1 VLPTNKQPTNAKL
14 KRTMPEIDPEPP
26 DFDFAVPEIL
36 ERPLWKRL
44 FLNFRD
50 GFFPEKL
57 PPLRL
62 TSRPVN
68 LGILLGD
75 YVTLPWYRTV
85 FTNIG
90 NVISPETLPPL
101 ELESQPADVG
111 ELVSDQLDRPWW
123 TSLLRNL
130 ADRVAP
136 ERMPTLELSSR
147 PLDASVQSGAVQV
160 VRWSS
165 VITLPKVPA
174 AARSN
179 FTLAPL
185 RAQVPQNSSTPRPSI
200 TAAAPAAVLSAVNRP
215 AQGERL
221 RTALSRSRIREGV
234 WIGIA
239 VAQGAYLLISALG
252 IIQ

>member
-1 VLPTNKQPTNAKL
+1 MTEV
-14 KRTMPEIDPEPP
+14 DPDPP

-44 FLNFRD
+44 FLDFRD
-50 GFFPEKL
+50 RFFPEKL

-62 TSRPVN
+62 TSRPAN

-101 ELESQPADVG
+101 ELESQPVDVG
-111 ELVSDQLDRPWW
+111 ELVSDQLERPWW

-130 ADRVAP
+130 ADRIAP
-136 ERMPTLELSSR
+136 ERMPAMELSSR
-147 PLDASVQSGAVQV
+147 PMDTGIQSGSVQV

-165 VITLPKVPA
+165 VITLPKLPA

-179 FTLAPL
+179 FTMAPL
-185 RAQVPQNSSTPRPSI
+185 RAPVAQSNIPARASI
-200 TAAAPAAVLSAVNRP
+200 TAPAPPTVLSPRSAPV
-215 AQGERL
+215 QGERL

-239 VAQGAYLLISALG
+239 VAQGVYLLISSLG
-252 IIQ
+252 LIR

>member
-1 VLPTNKQPTNAKL
+1 MPTL
-14 KRTMPEIDPEPP
+14 DPEAQE
-26 DFDFAVPEIL
+26 FDLAAPEIL
-36 ERPLWKRL
+36 DRPLWKRL
-44 FLNFRD
+44 FLNFREK
-50 GFFPEKL
+50 FFPEKL

-101 ELESQPADVG
+101 ELESQPVDVG

-130 ADRVAP
+130 ADRIAP
-136 ERMPTLELSSR
+136 ERMPALELSSS
-147 PLDASVQSGAVQV
+147 PLDASVQSGSVQV

-165 VITLPKVPA
+165 VIALPKVPA

-185 RAQVPQNSSTPRPSI
+185 RAPVAQNTATSRPSI
-200 TAAAPAAVLSAVNRP
+200 TAAAQAAAVSPKSGP

-221 RTALSRSRIREGV
+221 RSALSRSRIREGV

-239 VAQGAYLLISALG
+239 VAQGVYLLISALG
-252 IIQ
+252 LIR

>member
-1 VLPTNKQPTNAKL
+1 MRGNE
-14 KRTMPEIDPEPP
+14 RRDRRWRIHD
-26 DFDFAVPEIL
+26 DEIL
-36 ERPLWKRL
+36 DRPLWKSL

-50 GFFPEKL
+50 KFFPERL

-90 NVISPETLPPL
+90 NVISPENLPPL
-101 ELESQPADVG
+101 ELESQPVDVG
-111 ELVSDQLDRPWW
+111 ELVSDQLERPWW

-136 ERMPTLELSSR
+136 ERMPALELSSS
-147 PLDASVQSGAVQV
+147 PLDASVQSGSVQV

-185 RAQVPQNSSTPRPSI
+185 RAPAPQMNSTARASI
-200 TAAAPAAVLSAVNRP
+200 TAPAPVAVLN
-215 AQGERL
+215 
-221 RTALSRSRIREGV
+221 
-234 WIGIA
+234 
-239 VAQGAYLLISALG
+239 
-252 IIQ
+252 

>member
-1 VLPTNKQPTNAKL
+1 
-14 KRTMPEIDPEPP
+14 MPEIDPEPP

-44 FLNFRD
+44 FLDFRD
-50 GFFPEKL
+50 RFFPEKL

-62 TSRPVN
+62 TSRPAS

-75 YVTLPWYRTV
+75 YVTLPWYRTI

-90 NVISPETLPPL
+90 NVISPENLPPL
-101 ELESQPADVG
+101 ELESQPVDVG

-130 ADRVAP
+130 ADHVAP
-136 ERMPTLELSSR
+136 EQTPAVQLSST
-147 PLDASVQSGAVQV
+147 PVDASVHSESMYLI
-160 VRWSS
+160 RWSS
-165 VITLPKVPA
+165 LITLPKVPA

-185 RAQVPQNSSTPRPSI
+185 RAQVPQNTSTPRPSI
-200 TAAAPAAVLSAVNRP
+200 TVAAPAAVFSAVSGP
-215 AQGERL
+215 VQGERL

-239 VAQGAYLLISALG
+239 VAQGVYLLISALG
-252 IIQ
+252 LIT

>member
-1 VLPTNKQPTNAKL
+1 MTSATDTAGHEINLLLPESAT
-14 KRTMPEIDPEPP
+14 
-26 DFDFAVPEIL
+26 
-36 ERPLWKRL
+36 RPLWRHL
-44 FLNFRD
+44 LGELRD
-50 GFFPEKL
+50 HFFPEKF
-57 PPLRL
+57 PPLHL
-62 TSRPVN
+62 SSRPVN

-90 NVISPETLPPL
+90 NVISPDNLQPL

-111 ELVSDQLDRPWW
+111 ELVSDQLERPWW

-136 ERMPTLELSSR
+136 ERMPALDLSSR
-147 PLDASVQSGAVQV
+147 PLDASVQSGSVQV

-165 VITLPKVPA
+165 VITLSKVPA

-185 RAQVPQNSSTPRPSI
+185 RAPAPQMNATPRPSI
-200 TAAAPAAVLSAVNRP
+200 TAAAPAAVLSARSGP

-234 WIGIA
+234 LIGIA
-239 VAQGAYLLISALG
+239 VVQGVYLVM
-252 IIQ
+252 

>member
-1 VLPTNKQPTNAKL
+1 MTSPMDTAGHEINILLPESAT
-14 KRTMPEIDPEPP
+14 
-26 DFDFAVPEIL
+26 
-36 ERPLWKRL
+36 RPLWKHL
-44 FLNFRD
+44 LGELRD
-50 GFFPEKL
+50 SFFPEKF
-57 PPLRL
+57 PPLHL
-62 TSRPVN
+62 SSRPVN

-90 NVISPETLPPL
+90 NVISPENLPPL
-101 ELESQPADVG
+101 ELESQPVDVG
-111 ELVSDQLDRPWW
+111 ELVSDQLERPWW

-136 ERMPTLELSSR
+136 ERMPALELSSS
-147 PLDASVQSGAVQV
+147 PLDASVQSGSVQV

-185 RAQVPQNSSTPRPSI
+185 RPPAPQT
-200 TAAAPAAVLSAVNRP
+200 
-215 AQGERL
+215 
-221 RTALSRSRIREGV
+221 
-234 WIGIA
+234 
-239 VAQGAYLLISALG
+239 
-252 IIQ
+252 

>member
-1 VLPTNKQPTNAKL
+1 
-14 KRTMPEIDPEPP
+14 MPEIDPEPP

-44 FLNFRD
+44 FLDFRD
-50 GFFPEKL
+50 RFFPEKL

-62 TSRPVN
+62 TSRPAS

-75 YVTLPWYRTV
+75 YVTLPWYRTI

-90 NVISPETLPPL
+90 NVISPENLPPL
-101 ELESQPADVG
+101 ELESQPVDVG

-130 ADRVAP
+130 ADHVAP
-136 ERMPTLELSSR
+136 EQTPAVQLSST
-147 PLDASVQSGAVQV
+147 PVDASVHSESMHLI
-160 VRWSS
+160 RWSS
-165 VITLPKVPA
+165 LITLPKVPA

-185 RAQVPQNSSTPRPSI
+185 RPHIPQTTSASRPSI
-200 TAAAPAAVLSAVNRP
+200 TITTPSPVLSSTNSP
-215 AQGERL
+215 AQSERL
-221 RTALSRSRIREGV
+221 RTALSRSRIREAV
-234 WIGIA
+234 LISIA
-239 VAQGAYLLISALG
+239 IVQGAYLLIAAFGL
-252 IIQ
+252 IP

>member
-1 VLPTNKQPTNAKL
+1 MPT
-14 KRTMPEIDPEPP
+14 IDPESQE
-26 DFDFAVPEIL
+26 FDFSAAEIL
-36 ERPLWKRL
+36 DRPLWKSL

-50 GFFPEKL
+50 KFFPERL

-90 NVISPETLPPL
+90 NVISPENLPPL
-101 ELESQPADVG
+101 ELESQPVDVG
-111 ELVSDQLDRPWW
+111 ELVSDQLERPWW

-136 ERMPTLELSSR
+136 ERMPALELSSS
-147 PLDASVQSGAVQV
+147 PLDASVQSGSVQV

-165 VITLPKVPA
+165 VFQASMVC
-174 AARSN
+174 
-179 FTLAPL
+179 L
-185 RAQVPQNSSTPRPSI
+185 RRLTSS
-200 TAAAPAAVLSAVNRP
+200 
-215 AQGERL
+215 
-221 RTALSRSRIREGV
+221 
-234 WIGIA
+234 
-239 VAQGAYLLISALG
+239 
-252 IIQ
+252 

>member
-1 VLPTNKQPTNAKL
+1 VATFPSP
-14 KRTMPEIDPEPP
+14 DPEEVNLFPP
-26 DFDFAVPEIL
+26 ESL
-36 ERPLWKRL
+36 HRPLWKSL
-44 FLNFRD
+44 FANLRD
-50 GFFPEKL
+50 KFFPERL

-90 NVISPETLPPL
+90 NVISPENLPPL
-101 ELESQPADVG
+101 ELESQPVDVG
-111 ELVSDQLDRPWW
+111 ELVSDQLERPWW

-136 ERMPTLELSSR
+136 ERMPALELSSS
-147 PLDASVQSGAVQV
+147 PLDASVQSGSVQV

-185 RAQVPQNSSTPRPSI
+185 RAPAPQMKATPRPSI
-200 TAAAPAAVLSAVNRP
+200 TAAAAAAVLSARSGP
-215 AQGERL
+215 APGERL
-221 RTALSRSRIREGV
+221 GRALSRSRIREGV
-234 WIGIA
+234 LIGLA
-239 VAQGAYLLISALG
+239 VVQGVYLFMSALG
-252 IIQ
+252 LIR

>member
-1 VLPTNKQPTNAKL
+1 MPT
-14 KRTMPEIDPEPP
+14 IDPEAQE
-26 DFDFAVPEIL
+26 FELAAPEIL
-36 ERPLWKRL
+36 DRPLWKRL

-50 GFFPEKL
+50 RFFPEKL

-90 NVISPETLPPL
+90 NVISPENLPPL
-101 ELESQPADVG
+101 ETESQPADIG

-136 ERMPTLELSSR
+136 ERMPALELSSR
-147 PLDASVQSGAVQV
+147 PLDASVQSGSVQV

-165 VITLPKVPA
+165 VIALPKVPA

-185 RAQVPQNSSTPRPSI
+185 RAQVAQNTSTSRSSST
-200 TAAAPAAVLSAVNRP
+200 TVTPAAMLPNMSTP

-221 RTALSRSRIREGV
+221 RTALSRSRIREAVLISIAIVQGV
-234 WIGIA
+234 
-239 VAQGAYLLISALG
+239 YLLISALG
-252 IIQ
+252 LIP

>member
-1 VLPTNKQPTNAKL
+1 MPTL
-14 KRTMPEIDPEPP
+14 DPEAQE
-26 DFDFAVPEIL
+26 FDLAAPEIL
-36 ERPLWKRL
+36 GRPLWKRL
-44 FLNFRD
+44 FLNFREKV
-50 GFFPEKL
+50 FPEKL

-90 NVISPETLPPL
+90 HVISPETLPPL
-101 ELESQPADVG
+101 ELESQPVDVG

-130 ADRVAP
+130 ADRIAP
-136 ERMPTLELSSR
+136 ERMPALELSSS
-147 PLDASVQSGAVQV
+147 PLDASVQSGSVQV

-165 VITLPKVPA
+165 VIALPKVPA

-185 RAQVPQNSSTPRPSI
+185 RAPVAQNTSTSRPSI
-200 TAAAPAAVLSAVNRP
+200 TVAAQAPAVTPKSGP
-215 AQGERL
+215 GQGERL
-221 RTALSRSRIREGV
+221 RSALSRSRIREGV
-234 WIGIA
+234 WISIA
-239 VAQGAYLLISALG
+239 VAQGVYLLISALG
-252 IIQ
+252 LIR